1 MTANSDCNHE
11 IKRWF
16 LLGRKA
22 MKNQNSVL
30 KSRGITANK
39 GPYSQSNV
47 ISSSH
52 VWMWELDNKEG
63 WVPKH
68 WCLRN
73 PNWKR
78 SKTLTLADDMI
89 LYIENP
95 KDITRK
101 LLSSVQFSH
110 SVVSDSL
117 QPRELQHARP
127 PCPSPTPRAYS
138 NSCPSNK
145 WCHSANSSSAVPFS
159 SCLQSFP
166 ATGNRS
172 FQMTQ
177 LFAGQSLE
185 FQLQHQSFQWT
196 PRTNLL

>member
-1 MTANSDCNHE
+1 MTANSDCSHE
-11 IKRWF
+11 TKRWF

-39 GPYSQSNV
+39 GPYRQSNV

-63 WVPKH
+63 WVPKN

-78 SKTLTLADDMI
+78 SKTLILADDMI
-89 LYIENP
+89 LDIENP
-95 KDITRK
+95 KDIARK

-117 QPRELQHARP
+117 QPYESQNARP

-138 NSCPSNK
+138 NSCPSSK
-145 WCHSANSSSAVPFS
+145 WCHPANSSSAVPFS

-166 ATGNRS
+166 ALGNRS

-185 FQLQHQSFQWT
+185 FQRQHQSFQWIF
-196 PRTNLL
+196 RVDFL